1 MRSYSSDSPQA
12 VSRLL
17 ALTVISDGGGSPP
30 EISATYRLGI
40 LDHAGIDED
49 MFDQVLQELTAD
61 LPKTSDGLVK
71 VDAETIDQC
80 LAEIVRPDL
89 RLRVW
94 KAMWQLAYAD
104 DRFAHAELALLQKA
118 TSAWGIEADANG
130 NGQIA
135 GATIT

>member
-1 MRSYSSDSPQA
+1 MRAYPPDSPQA

-40 LDHAGIDED
+40 LDHAGIDEAI
-49 MFDQVLQELTAD
+49 FDQVLQELTAD
-61 LPKTSDGLVK
+61 LPATADGLAR
-71 VDAETIDQC
+71 VDAEVIDQC

-89 RLRVW
+89 RLRLW

-104 DRFAHAELALLQKA
+104 DSFAHAELALLHRA
-118 TSAWGIEADANG
+118 TDAWGIEADANG
-130 NGQIA
+130 NGRIA
-135 GATIT
+135 GANV

>member
-1 MRSYSSDSPQA
+1 MRSYSSDSPEA

-40 LDHAGIDED
+40 LDHARIDAD
-49 MFDQVLQELTAD
+49 LFDQVLRELTAD
-61 LPKTSDGLVK
+61 LPSTSDGLVR
-71 VDAETIDQC
+71 VDADMIDQC
-80 LAEIVRPDL
+80 LAEIVQPDL

-104 DRFAHAELALLQKA
+104 DDFAHAELALLQRA
-118 TSAWGIEADANG
+118 TQAWGIEADANG
-130 NGQIA
+130 NGRIV
-135 GATIT
+135 GANLT

>member
-40 LDHAGIDED
+40 LDHAGIDEAI
-49 MFDQVLQELTAD
+49 FDQVLRELTAD
-61 LPKTSDGLVK
+61 LPAGADGLVK
-71 VDAETIDQC
+71 VDAGTIDHC

-89 RLRVW
+89 RLRLW
-94 KAMWQLAYAD
+94 KAMWQLVYAD
-104 DRFAHAELALLQKA
+104 DHFAHAEVALLHRA
-118 TSAWGIEADANG
+118 TEAWGIEADANG
-130 NGQIA
+130 EGRIA
-135 GATIT
+135 GADIS

>member
-1 MRSYSSDSPQA
+1 MRAYSPDSPQA

-40 LDHAGIDED
+40 LDHAGIDAA
-49 MFDQVLQELTAD
+49 MFDRVLQELTDD
-61 LPKTSDGLVK
+61 LPSTADGLAK
-71 VDAETIDQC
+71 VDAQAIDQC
-80 LAEIVRPDL
+80 LAEIVQPDL

-104 DRFAHAELALLQKA
+104 DDFAHAELALLHRA
-118 TSAWGIEADANG
+118 TQAWGIEADADG
-130 NGQIA
+130 NGRIA
-135 GATIT
+135 GAKIT

>member
-40 LDHAGIDED
+40 LDHAGIDEAV
-49 MFDQVLQELTAD
+49 FDQVLQELTAD
-61 LPKTSDGLVK
+61 LPKTSDGLVR
-71 VDAETIDQC
+71 VDAETIDRC

-89 RLRVW
+89 RLQVW
-94 KAMWQLAYAD
+94 RAMWQLAYAD
-104 DRFAHAELALLQKA
+104 DGFAHAELALLQRA

-130 NGQIA
+130 NGRIV
-135 GATIT
+135 GADIT

>member
-1 MRSYSSDSPQA
+1 MRSYPSDSPQA

-40 LDHAGIDED
+40 LDHAGIDEGI
-49 MFDQVLQELTAD
+49 FDQVLQELTAD
-61 LPKTSDGLVK
+61 LPGTADGVVR
-71 VDAETIDQC
+71 VDAGMIDQC

-89 RLRVW
+89 RLRLW

-104 DRFAHAELALLQKA
+104 DRFAHAELALLHRA
-118 TSAWGIEADANG
+118 TSAWGIEADADG
-130 NGQIA
+130 NGRIA
-135 GATIT
+135 GAT

>member
-1 MRSYSSDSPQA
+1 MRAYPPDSPEA

-40 LDHAGIDED
+40 LDHAGIDEA
-49 MFDQVLQELTAD
+49 MFDQVLQALTAD
-61 LPKTSDGLVK
+61 LPGTADGLAS
-71 VDAETIDQC
+71 VDAGIIDQC

-89 RLRVW
+89 RLRLW

-104 DRFAHAELALLQKA
+104 DSFAHAELALLHRA

-130 NGQIA
+130 HGRIA
-135 GATIT
+135 GANIT